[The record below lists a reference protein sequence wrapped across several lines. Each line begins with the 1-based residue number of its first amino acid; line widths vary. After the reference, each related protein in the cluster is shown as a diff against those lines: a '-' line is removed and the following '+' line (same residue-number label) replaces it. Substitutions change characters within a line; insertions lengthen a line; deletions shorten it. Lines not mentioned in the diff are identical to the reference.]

1 MKLTA
6 NHPVVSA
13 ARRVQLCYL
22 QAPWESTPHSEYFEQ
37 VKRWETRRQ
46 LPHCGSKFPRNLEE
60 MGGLDFLQNRL
71 DEYDPVLRSHL
82 MDE

>member
-13 ARRVQLCYL
+13 ARRVPLRYL

-37 VKRWETRRQ
+37 VKQWEKRRQ
-46 LPHCGSKFPRNLEE
+46 LPHCGNKFPRNLEE
-60 MGGLDFLQNRL
+60 MGGPDFLQNRF
-71 DEYDPVLRSHL
+71 DEYDPVLKSHL